1 MKTTSQLAILVLA
14 TFNLSAATL
23 YVSLESTNPV
33 APYAT
38 WVTAATNI
46 QDAVDAA
53 KDGDTVL
60 VTNGVY
66 AVGGRDASK
75 TNGRQIVTEPSCDH
89 ERHPV
94 GERQRAVGDDNR
106 GQVTERVGDNR
117 DDDTVCVSGNQRRVE
132 RVHPD
137 EWLLRSGG
145 GGGVYCEPSGVVTNC
160 MMTGNWLSAAAAGLM
175 EAPSTTAR

>member
-38 WVTAATNI
+38 WATAATNI

-53 KDGDTVL
+53 KAGDTVL

-66 AVGGRDASK
+66 AVGEGISPDKWGGPMLS
-75 TNGRQIVTEPSCDH
+75 
-89 ERHPV
+89 
-94 GERQRAVGDDNR
+94 RAV
-106 GQVTERVGDNR
+106 
-117 DDDTVCVSGNQRRVE
+117 S
-132 RVHPD
+132 
-137 EWLLRSGG
+137 
-145 GGGVYCEPSGVVTNC
+145 
-160 MMTGNWLSAAAAGLM
+160 
-175 EAPSTTAR
+175 